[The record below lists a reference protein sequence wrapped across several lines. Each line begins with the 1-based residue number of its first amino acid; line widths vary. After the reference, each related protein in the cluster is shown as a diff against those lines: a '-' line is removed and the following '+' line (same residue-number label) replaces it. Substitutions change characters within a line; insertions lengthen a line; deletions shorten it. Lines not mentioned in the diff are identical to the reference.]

1 MEDVIIYFQTLDSQ
15 FLVIKVV
22 IIIIIA
28 FPTFL
33 IDSIRILDLG
43 IMNVPFGM
51 VFIATESNSVIE
63 ITIYK
68 YAFLN
73 ILVLMR
79 NKTFIIKYLSK
90 SVYYMCFLIIK

>member
-1 MEDVIIYFQTLDSQ
+1 
-15 FLVIKVV
+15 
-22 IIIIIA
+22 
-28 FPTFL
+28 
-33 IDSIRILDLG
+33 
-43 IMNVPFGM
+43 MNVPFGM